1 MEGPAVLSP
10 SQRMLSESVA
20 LPFVIPSE
28 AEGSAVLQAR
38 LGNVFDRVLIQVEV
52 KVCRAYGARRMLGI
66 DPPALPG
73 WADVWAVGPTGL
85 EAQAASSIGISRTS
99 LQNCRS
105 LGCAR
110 DDKGEGDVSRRS
122 GC

>member
-66 DPPALPG
+66 APALPG
-73 WADVWAVGPTGL
+73 WADFWAVGPTGL

-105 LGCAR
+105 LDCAR
-110 DDKGEGDVSRRS
+110 DDKGEGDVFRRS